1 MKTCKKNRNML
12 KSAVSKMASTKV
24 QIGKRKKN
32 EMMENVQNNIKKRT
46 KKSK

>member
-24 QIGKRKKN
+24 QIGKRKN